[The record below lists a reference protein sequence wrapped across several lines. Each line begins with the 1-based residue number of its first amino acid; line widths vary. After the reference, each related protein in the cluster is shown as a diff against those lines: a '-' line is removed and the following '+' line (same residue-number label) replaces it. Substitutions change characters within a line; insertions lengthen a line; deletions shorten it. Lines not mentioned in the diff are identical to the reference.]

1 MQNVEKSACHCE
13 ADDRAEAIPISIKA
27 MFFTTELTEDA
38 EKFQELGK
46 FAVAMK
52 TMLSLPQVRR
62 VKHYN

>member
-1 MQNVEKSACHCE
+1 
-13 ADDRAEAIPISIKA
+13 

-52 TMLSLPQVRR
+52 TMLSLPQGTQG
-62 VKHYN
+62 KTL